1 MGTLYIGVDVGK
13 EGAWVALDE
22 KGNLVDRMVTPKI
35 ASSTDVDV
43 MKQYKWIQ
51 TMLNKPYDKFHLSLE
66 DVHAIKGT
74 SSKSTSS
81 FMENKGQIY
90 ALFVAS
96 AAYRTDVSIH
106 MIKPK
111 EWQKKVWQSYDK
123 VYLAGKVDTK
133 STSLNCAKRLW
144 PNDNFFQ
151 NEDKYSNGKYRCSVP
166 HDGIVDS
173 MLIAEA
179 SRLMF

>member
-1 MGTLYIGVDVGK
+1 MSSLYIGVDVGK
-13 EGAWVALDE
+13 EGAWVALDST
-22 KGNLVDRMVTPKI
+22 GNLVDRMVTPKI
-35 ASSTDVDV
+35 GTSTEVDV
-43 MKQYKWIQ
+43 MAEYKWLQ
-51 TMLNKPYDKFHLSLE
+51 NMLNKLYDKFHLSLE

-90 ALFVAS
+90 ALFIAC
-96 AAYRTDVSIH
+96 AAYRTDISVH

-123 VYLAGKVDTK
+123 VYDKNKVDTK
-133 STSLNCAKRLW
+133 ATSLCCAKRLW
-144 PNDNFFQ
+144 PNDNFFK
-151 NEDKYSNGKYRCSVP
+151 NNDKFSNGQFKCSVP
-166 HDGIVDS
+166 HDGIVDA
-173 MLIAEA
+173 MLITEA